1 MLGEDWIDEEGK
13 MQGKFW
19 ESSLRRGFSLLGT
32 DGQRAC
38 DAGDTLRLKEH
49 ASALPLP
56 PVLSLKV
63 EGNHKHP
70 PSVLPTAS

>member
-32 DGQRAC
+32 DGQRASG
-38 DAGDTLRLKEH
+38 AGDTLRLKEH